1 MDYNYLLDFISST
14 GNGSGKCIYSDIAA
28 LSNKIY

>member
-1 MDYNYLLDFISST
+1 MDYNYLLDFISGT
-14 GNGSGKCIYSDIAA
+14 GNGSGKCINPDIAT